1 MQKMGGVVIGWNIL
15 RNKPMALFKKN
26 YSIKSDEELMSLLA
40 QGGQSAFDELY
51 KRYSKQLLNFF
62 FRMLNNDRKKAED
75 MLHDLFLKI
84 IEKPDSFDGNKKF
97 NTWFYTLANNMIKNE
112 YRSRQIRAEHEKQS
126 FTGNNEL
133 YEMNDGNF
141 DTNLFNNRL
150 QSELDKLDTDA
161 KIIFNLRFVEEM
173 SIKQIAETMNCPEG
187 TVKSRLFTLTKLLSK
202 KLSIYKPELN

>member
-1 MQKMGGVVIGWNIL
+1 
-15 RNKPMALFKKN
+15 MALFKKN

-51 KRYSKQLLNFF
+51 KRYSKPLLNFF